1 MSVKTLDQFP
11 TAPMTLQETEI
22 FANLLIG
29 EMGGVELTP
38 ELMEMLEADFVG
50 QVVAK
55 RLQVFGGE
63 ATPHLRALITF
74 MAKGNPGRG
83 LMLMFAV
90 QKNTPTGEKNTIAT
104 FAEIFPMGFPTEDS
118 YDQAWR
124 EQKVDGVA
132 MVDVKEEW
140 AQK

>member
-55 RLQVFGGE
+55 RMEVFGGE
-63 ATPHLRALITF
+63 ATPHLRTLITF
-74 MAKGNPGRG
+74 LAKGNPGRG
-83 LMLMFAV
+83 LMLMSAV
-90 QKNTPTGEKNTIAT
+90 QKRTPAGEKNTVAT

-124 EQKVDGVA
+124 EQKVNGVA
-132 MVDVKEEW
+132 KVDIKEEW